1 MHSNPALPEMR
12 LRLVGAALLAL
23 AARASSG
30 SVGGAQGPLRSISI
44 MPASDARVRWSGRT
58 AAAAGAGVSF
68 DWEGV
73 SATLA
78 LQAPWTFLT
87 VNISDACA
95 GSPAL
100 GGGSRWLVSA
110 SPASPL
116 ALAPLRRVS
125 TFWTGPRVSE
135 YYLLSNPGGGCDPD
149 CSYGGLTTVTLTRL
163 TESRLS
169 LCSAAAGLTVVSFAT
184 DGAFAPPPP
193 APPRRLEFVG
203 DSITAGDLNDG
214 AGDGG
219 ASPAQCSN
227 SAGNDDITLSSGG
240 RLCLPASAGGLGAD
254 CTFTAWGGIKLGV
267 GAEWGM
273 SDLYPFTFSAG
284 GRDAYAPWAFPAPA
298 PDAVVVNLGTN
309 DRPPPGDAGWVDA
322 YVGFATDVVRKYHRG
337 ANVTLFLAYGPMT
350 DSYEGNVRNVTAQ
363 LAAAGLRAFALDLT
377 LPHAMTGCYGH
388 PSAADNV
395 EIAAKA
401 KPQIQ
406 AALGWAD

>member
-1 MHSNPALPEMR
+1 
-12 LRLVGAALLAL
+12 
-23 AARASSG
+23 
-30 SVGGAQGPLRSISI
+30 

-58 AAAAGAGVSF
+58 VASAGAGVAF

-73 SATLA
+73 SATLSV
-78 LQAPWTFLT
+78 QAPWSFLT

-125 TFWTGPRVSE
+125 TFWSGPRVSE
-135 YYLLSNPGGGCDPD
+135 YYLLSNPGFGCDPD
-149 CSYGGLTTVTLTRL
+149 CSYAGLTTVTLTRL

-169 LCSAAAGLTVVSFAT
+169 LCSAAAGLTVSSFAT

-193 APPRRLEFVG
+193 PAARRLEFVG

-214 AGDGG
+214 AGDGR

-240 RLCLPASAGGLGAD
+240 RLCLPAAAGGLGAD
-254 CTFTAWGGIKLGV
+254 CTFTAWGGIRLGV
-267 GAEWGM
+267 GGDWGM
-273 SDLYPFTFSAG
+273 TDLYPFTFSAA
-284 GRDAYAPWAFPAPA
+284 GRDAYAPWPFPAPA
-298 PDAVVVNLGTN
+298 PDAVVINLGTN
-309 DRPPPGDAGWVDA
+309 DRPPPGDAAWVKA
-322 YVGFATDVVRKYHRG
+322 YADFAGDVVNKYNRG
-337 ANVTLFLAYGPMT
+337 ANVTLFIAFGPMT
-350 DSYEGNVRNVTAQ
+350 DSYQGNVVNVTAA
-363 LAAAGLRAFALDLT
+363 LVAAGLRAFALDLT
-377 LPHAMTGCYGH
+377 LPHPMTGCYGH

-401 KPQIQ
+401 KPQIMQ
-406 AALGWAD
+406 AMGWAD